1 MATGLEQELQVLSVR
16 VRKAAEA
23 IATLRSELAESRR
36 READLRQQ
44 LGQARSQLDQAR
56 QEAHFLRVS
65 HRLASS
71 PDALV
76 EARRMIAGLMRNI
89 DKAMAELKE

>member
-1 MATGLEQELQVLSVR
+1 MATGLEQELQVLSAR
-16 VRKAAEA
+16 ARKAAET

-44 LGQARSQLDQAR
+44 LGQAR

-89 DKAMAELKE
+89 DKAIAELKE